1 MGGWEIYCAICGGTF
16 SSHVDMDPEGTDEDC
31 YRYDLLQEC
40 NLEWLNEVCG
50 LGVNPDARGNEK
62 SVTAL

>member
-1 MGGWEIYCAICGGTF
+1 
-16 SSHVDMDPEGTDEDC
+16 MDPEGTDEDC
-31 YRYDLLQEC
+31 YRYDLLQDC
-40 NLEWLNEVCG
+40 NLEWLDEVCG